1 MTMTQEETKM
11 ARPVNYD
18 EKINKL
24 KEKLEKLQAK
34 TKQVKEELATLE
46 AEKKQNRVAELDN
59 YLEANN
65 LSLDDLFNLIKK

>member
-1 MTMTQEETKM
+1 M
-11 ARPVNYD
+11 ARPTNYD

-24 KEKLEKLQAK
+24 KEKLEKLQVK
-34 TKQVKEELATLE
+34 TKEVKEELAKLE

-65 LSLDDLFNLIKK
+65 LSLDDLFDLIKK

>member
-1 MTMTQEETKM
+1 M
-11 ARPVNYD
+11 ARHTNYD

-34 TKQVKEELATLE
+34 TKEVKEELAALE
-46 AEKKQNRVAELDN
+46 AEKKQARVAELDS

-65 LSLDDLFNLIKK
+65 LSLEDLFDLIKK

>member
-1 MTMTQEETKM
+1 M

-34 TKQVKEELATLE
+34 TKEVKGELSKLE
-46 AEKKQNRVAELDN
+46 TEKKQNRIAELDN

-65 LSLDDLFNLIKK
+65 LSLQDLFDLIKK

>member
-1 MTMTQEETKM
+1 M

-34 TKQVKEELATLE
+34 TKEVKEELATLE
-46 AEKKQNRVAELDN
+46 AEKKQARIAELDS
-59 YLEANN
+59 YLETNN
-65 LSLDDLFNLIKK
+65 LSLEELFDLIKK

>member
-1 MTMTQEETKM
+1 M

-34 TKQVKEELATLE
+34 TKEVKEELATLE
-46 AEKKQNRVAELDN
+46 AEKKQARVAELDN
-59 YLEANN
+59 YLEANS
-65 LSLDDLFNLIKK
+65 LSLDDLVDLIKEVNR

>member
-1 MTMTQEETKM
+1 M

-34 TKQVKEELATLE
+34 TKEVKEELSKLE
-46 AEKKQNRVAELDN
+46 VEKKQNRIAELDN
-59 YLEANN
+59 YLEANS
-65 LSLDDLFNLIKK
+65 LSIQDLVDLIKK

>member
-1 MTMTQEETKM
+1 M

-34 TKQVKEELATLE
+34 TKEVKEELSKLE
-46 AEKKQNRVAELDN
+46 VEKKQARVAELDN
-59 YLEANN
+59 YLEANS
-65 LSLDDLFNLIKK
+65 LSLDDLFDLIKK

>member
-1 MTMTQEETKM
+1 M
-11 ARPVNYD
+11 ARHTNYD

-24 KEKLEKLQAK
+24 KKKLEKLQAK
-34 TKQVKEELATLE
+34 TKEVKEELATLE
-46 AEKKQNRVAELDN
+46 AEKKKNRVAELDS

>member
-1 MTMTQEETKM
+1 M
-11 ARPVNYD
+11 ARHTNYD

-34 TKQVKEELATLE
+34 TKEVKEELATLE
-46 AEKKQNRVAELDN
+46 AEKKKNRVAELDS

-65 LSLDDLFNLIKK
+65 LSLDDLFDLIKK

>member
-1 MTMTQEETKM
+1 M

-34 TKQVKEELATLE
+34 TKEVKEELSKLE
-46 AEKKQNRVAELDN
+46 VEKKQARVAELDN
-59 YLEANN
+59 YLEANS
-65 LSLDDLFNLIKK
+65 LSIQDLFDLIKK

>member
-1 MTMTQEETKM
+1 M

-34 TKQVKEELATLE
+34 TKEVKEELATLE
-46 AEKKQNRVAELDN
+46 AEKKQARVAELDN
-59 YLEANN
+59 YLEANS
-65 LSLDDLFNLIKK
+65 LSLDDLVDLIKK

>member
-1 MTMTQEETKM
+1 M

-34 TKQVKEELATLE
+34 TKEVKEELTTLE
-46 AEKKQNRVAELDN
+46 AEKKQARVAELDN

>member
-1 MTMTQEETKM
+1 M

-34 TKQVKEELATLE
+34 TKEVKEELATLE
-46 AEKKQNRVAELDN
+46 AEKKQARVAELDN
-59 YLEANN
+59 YLEANS
-65 LSLDDLFNLIKK
+65 LSLDDLFDLIKK